1 VFASY
6 LGVARVNGAGVLVVA
21 EGSKLRSVDA
31 LSSLVLGVI
40 GPVALIIS
48 ASVVVVTISVDG
60 AGRGRAFQVSVVD
73 IACGRVADV

>member
-1 VFASY
+1 VLASY

-40 GPVALIIS
+40 GPVALIIG

-60 AGRGRAFQVSVVD
+60 AGRRRAFQVSVVD